1 MGAKEAR
8 STIPK
13 VPADLGDYF
22 RSVGIDSSNVFL
34 VDRDASN
41 PDVLVKEIRRLLRAK
56 QVLH

>member
-1 MGAKEAR
+1 VGAKEAER
-8 STIPK
+8 TISK

-22 RSVGIDSSNVFL
+22 RSVGIDTSNVFI

-41 PDVLVKEIRRLLRAK
+41 PDVLVKEIRRLRRAK